1 MAASSDRS
9 LRDQLVGA
17 WELIEY
23 CAFLPNDE
31 SDKKFPQGPD
41 ATGIIM
47 YTPDGYMS
55 AQLQTQGQTSFV
67 AANGTEAEW
76 AQAGKSYV
84 AYTGRFFLDE
94 KGDEKG
100 RPVLKHEMSS
110 SSLPYLRGDTQRRI
124 VNIVDEADGKYL
136 VLSLDDPTKVF
147 GEDRMIRVRWRRLPV
162 NQAATPPAGSG
173 KL

>member
-1 MAASSDRS
+1 MAAATVPS

-17 WELIEY
+17 WELVEY
-23 CAFLPNDE
+23 CAYLPDDE
-31 SDKKFPQGPD
+31 TNKKYPQGAD

-55 AQLQTQGQTSFV
+55 AQLQTQGQKPFS
-67 AANGTEAEW
+67 AANGTEAQW
-76 AQAGKSYV
+76 AEAGKSYA
-84 AYTGRFFLDE
+84 AYTGRYFVDE

-100 RPVLKHEMSS
+100 RPILKHEMSS
-110 SSLPYLRGDTQRRI
+110 SSLPYLRGDIQRRI

-136 VLSLDDPTKVF
+136 VLSLDDPMKVL

-162 NQAATPPAGSG
+162 NQAPSPPAGSG